1 MQEWIDFLN
10 ANAGG
15 LMAVAT
21 VAYLVVTLLLLF
33 EARATRNLRLE
44 ANVVAYPRP
53 HGALNVELVLENGGP
68 AYARDVRFAFG
79 FVDAKRTVQ
88 GKPRSQ
94 FDALMGPGRFHRF
107 LPSPTEG
114 SRIPSLHELAE
125 RKLVLTL
132 KWSWSDDRRWPW
144 FLAKRHSRSR
154 NYRMTDLKEG
164 FYGGWY
170 LIEPESA
177 DDLHAIRESLTGI
190 KEVLEEREREM
201 TARRLRAKLKAKAP
215 SQAEGPPETPTLPD
229 DDPGQLRPA

>member
-1 MQEWIDFLN
+1 MQEWVDFLN

-15 LMAVAT
+15 ILAVAT

-33 EARATRNLRLE
+33 EARAGRNLRLE

-94 FDALMGPGRFHRF
+94 FDALVGPGRFHRF

-125 RKLVLTL
+125 WKLVLTL

-144 FLAKRHSRSR
+144 FLVKRHSRSK

-170 LIEPESA
+170 LIEPESP

-201 TARRLRAKLKAKAP
+201 TARRLRAKLKARAA